1 MSALSFDQLEVLYDD
16 LAQAI
21 DHVGVERESVFL
33 TKLVLC
39 MAHEFGHA
47 ERIATLVKQCAQEPE
62 PPTVD
67 GRRLL

>member
-1 MSALSFDQLEVLYDD
+1 MNAPLSFEQLEVLYDD

-21 DHVGVERESVFL
+21 DRVGVERESVFL

-47 ERIATLVKQCAQEPE
+47 DRIGALVAQCAQEPE
-62 PPTVD
+62 TPAAH
-67 GRRLL
+67 GRLV